1 MVFFLQIA
9 YNTGYVKVDW
19 KRVEKD
25 LDKAK
30 EQLSQGSVES
40 AELNT
45 FVKKVNIGGILHVI
59 DGEERDVKEGIFV
72 EPNII

>member
-1 MVFFLQIA
+1 MQIA

-40 AELNT
+40 VELNT
-45 FVKKVNIGGILHVI
+45 FVKKVNIGETVEGYYMLLT
-59 DGEERDVKEGIFV
+59 EKKEG
-72 EPNII
+72 